1 MRFYIFIL
9 IMFSSL
15 AVQSQGPANNW
26 YFGGGAGINF
36 NTSPPT
42 ILNDGRLN
50 TLEGCASISNDEGQL
65 LFYTDGTTVYNR
77 SGNIMENGTG
87 LLGDQSSTQSAI
99 IIPQP
104 LSTTVYYIFT
114 VDVLELTLKIIY
126 LQTESTIL

>member
-26 YFGGGAGINF
+26 YFGGGAGINL
-36 NTSPPT
+36 NTSHPT
-42 ILNDGRLN
+42 ILNAGRSN
-50 TLEGCASISNDEGQL
+50 TLEDCASMSHDEGQL
-65 LFYTDGTTVYNR
+65 LFYSDRTTVYNR

-104 LSTTVYYIFT
+104 ISTTVYYIFT
-114 VDVLELTLKIIY
+114 VDVLRVD
-126 LQTESTIL
+126 